1 MILIMLDL
9 LSNLPFGGQC
19 CAWLQASLDQ
29 ALTMQSRHG
38 ARMFTPNQHTW
49 SCTGLGLPAVHLQ
62 HLTDSQH
69 CVMRSL
75 GEPLEIEHC
84 RPVTLTY
91 ITHLLLDR
99 LLQHLATLSHTNDQV
114 QMCIVLEYIFDF
126 PDCKEHLGCCVTFW
140 NYFFQQTMTFTWTLI
155 VLFHSSHFEMSEE
168 VKHRCNYQH
177 YTVHFISYWDT

>member
-1 MILIMLDL
+1 MLCL
-9 LSNLPFGGQC
+9 TPGLTGPGSYYAKQTRCSHVHTKSTYMELHWFGAPSSPFT
-19 CAWLQASLDQ
+19 A
-29 ALTMQSRHG
+29 
-38 ARMFTPNQHTW
+38 PNR
-49 SCTGLGLPAVHLQ
+49 A
-62 HLTDSQH
+62 QH

-99 LLQHLATLSHTNDQV
+99 LLQHLGATLSHTNDQV
-114 QMCIVLEYIFDF
+114 QICIVPEYIFDF
-126 PDCKEHLGCCVTFW
+126 PDCKEHLGCCVKFW
-140 NYFFQQTMTFTWTLI
+140 NNFFQQTMMFTWTLI
-155 VLFHSSHFEMSEE
+155 VLFHSSHFVMSEE